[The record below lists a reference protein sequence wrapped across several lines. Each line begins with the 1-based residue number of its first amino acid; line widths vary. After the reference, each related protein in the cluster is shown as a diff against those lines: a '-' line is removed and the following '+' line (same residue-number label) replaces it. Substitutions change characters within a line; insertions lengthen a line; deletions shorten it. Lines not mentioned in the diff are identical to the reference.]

1 MGKNNKSIKDAMV
14 KKYGRKCFIEELGLR
29 TKEEIEKDLA
39 RYKKSKRKEL
49 CMLTYHHI
57 RERCRGGDAT
67 EANGAILRNINHIW
81 FNGLSRERQR
91 EINNLFQEYKAR
103 FTSQAPIVQTRP
115 IKLGVVELYNGS
127 IKQAQVI
134 NLNKSQSNE
143 SEQEPEPEEIITIPV
158 YNITPEEYEK
168 YIKARRER
176 ERAKWKN
183 IKSDLDCERD

>member
-29 TKEEIEKDLA
+29 TKEEIEKDLLK
-39 RYKKSKRKEL
+39 YKKSKRKEL

-103 FTSQAPIVQTRP
+103 FTSQAPIVHTRP
-115 IKLGVVELYNGS
+115 IKLGVVELYNGN
-127 IKQAQVI
+127 ITQAQVI
-134 NLNKSQSNE
+134 EPVISVE
-143 SEQEPEPEEIITIPV
+143 SEQKSEAEPEPEEIITIPV

-176 ERAKWKN
+176 EREKWKKIN
-183 IKSDLDCERD
+183 LECERD